1 MWRHHTVYNLDNL
14 ALQYIR
20 WKNHHYLTPL
30 VCSTI
35 ICNSYKL
42 QNSVKCR
49 SLFPP
54 YYIFPVAAAQRR
66 SHYVTLATASVA
78 PPCDNSL
85 GIYTVYII
93 HSVYHTQCANFNSLD
108 IYTVCKQF
116 MLLHNTCDKGSP
128 YTNSDNCN
136 PLCRNLVQCKLI
148 QCHAIKFNVYLL
160 WVWFRARASIGLL
173 VTMWSMTYWG
183 WASFVSDITKV
194 IRHAVCLVGVLCF
207 WHKSHLTRTKQF
219 QRIIFWL
226 ICAQL

>member
-1 MWRHHTVYNLDNL
+1 MTGGKPWHKCLYLVCRCKFLKCANLISQQCEGIIQPWNL
-14 ALQYIR
+14 ALQSIR

-85 GIYTVYII
+85 GIYTI
-93 HSVYHTQCANFNSLD
+93 TQCANFNSLD

-173 VTMWSMTYWG
+173 VAMWSMTN
-183 WASFVSDITKV
+183 IE
-194 IRHAVCLVGVLCF
+194 VGPL
-207 WHKSHLTRTKQF
+207 LY
-219 QRIIFWL
+219 L
-226 ICAQL
+226 ILQKW

>member
-1 MWRHHTVYNLDNL
+1 MLHNY
-14 ALQYIR
+14 LQFLQTA
-20 WKNHHYLTPL
+20 KQCEMPKL
-30 VCSTI
+30 VSTI
-35 ICNSYKL
+35 LYFPSG
-42 QNSVKCR
+42 R
-49 SLFPP
+49 SAETKPLCD
-54 YYIFPVAAAQRR
+54 ISDRISGAALWQQPG
-66 SHYVTLATASVA
+66 HIH
-78 PPCDNSL
+78 N
-85 GIYTVYII
+85 YTVYTII
-93 HSVYHTQCANFNSLD
+93 HSLD
-108 IYTVCKQF
+108 IYRVCKQF

-219 QRIIFWL
+219 QQIIFWL